1 MKEVIDQVHIRKNFA
16 VSKAELYSAWV
27 EEAELKQWWMPM
39 NKHLLD
45 VQNEIKEGGS
55 IAYRFE
61 NDLTIDGQYR
71 EVQPEEKLVYSW
83 NWEVPGQNFE
93 ESKYR
98 LSVVFTGQDN
108 SSRLEVRQEN
118 FADEEA
124 IHPHREGWDKAL
136 NDLQQ
141 YLTTAS

>member
-1 MKEVIDQVHIRKNFA
+1 MFILESRFMKEVIDQVHIRKNFA

-83 NWEVPGQNFE
+83 NWKLPHDASHDGEYLLTISFKGDGQQSE
-93 ESKYR
+93 
-98 LSVVFTGQDN
+98 
-108 SSRLEVRQEN
+108 LEVRQEDFKN
-118 FADEEA
+118 
-124 IHPHREGWDKAL
+124 I
-136 NDLQQ
+136 
-141 YLTTAS
+141 